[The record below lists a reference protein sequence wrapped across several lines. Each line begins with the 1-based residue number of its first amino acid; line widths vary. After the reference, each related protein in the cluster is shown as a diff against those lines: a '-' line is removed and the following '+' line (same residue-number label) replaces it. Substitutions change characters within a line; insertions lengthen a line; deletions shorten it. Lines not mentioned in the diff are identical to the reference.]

1 MGIYFVIMIMSS
13 ERATSY
19 KVVIIVLSMAVV
31 VLLKSSWEQN
41 RRIEEVD
48 GEFSYTVF
56 EKDDRNS
63 RQKQLQYSQNDMNKD
78 VTSVEDDELGGEQ

>member
-1 MGIYFVIMIMSS
+1 MIMSS

-19 KVVIIVLSMAVV
+19 KVVIIVLSTAVV

-56 EKDDRNS
+56 EKDGRNS